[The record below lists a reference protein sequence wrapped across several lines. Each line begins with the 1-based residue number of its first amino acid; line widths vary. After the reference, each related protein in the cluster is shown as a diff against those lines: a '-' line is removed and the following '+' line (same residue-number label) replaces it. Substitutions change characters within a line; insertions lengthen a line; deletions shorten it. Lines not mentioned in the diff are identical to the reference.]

1 MHRNGDEMSESTDG
15 SGFSEDLKGS
25 LKYKLVLKK
34 SEFGK
39 PVVI

>member
-1 MHRNGDEMSESTDG
+1 MPRIGDEMSESTDG
-15 SGFSEDLKGS
+15 SGFSEDLERS